1 MNVIPLQ
8 KSIVYGPVASRRL
21 GRSLGLNISPP
32 GGKLCTFDCVYCHYG
47 RRAPVAPAALEAACG
62 FPSPDDVAVALAGAL
77 RETPP
82 PAYITFS
89 GNGEPTLHPA
99 FGDVVAAVRGA
110 RDRLAPGARLA
121 VLSNASTL
129 SDAGVRDVL
138 SRLDTVILKLD
149 AGTAAVWEAINAP
162 ASAVRFEDVVAALAA
177 FDGYTLQSCF
187 VDGVGSNAG
196 EDALEAYVAVV
207 ARLRPRRVQ
216 LYTTDRPVGT
226 AGVRKVAAEK
236 LAEIARRLRDEVGVA
251 ADVF

>member
-1 MNVIPLQ
+1 MDVIPLQ
-8 KSIVYGPVASRRL
+8 KNVIYGPVASRRL

-47 RRAPVAPAALEAACG
+47 RRAPVAPAAVEAACG

-77 RETPP
+77 QETPP

-99 FGDVVAAVRGA
+99 FADVVAAVRGA
-110 RDRLAPGARLA
+110 RDRFARTARLA
-121 VLSNASTL
+121 ILSNASTL
-129 SDAGVRDVL
+129 TDAGVRAAL
-138 SRLDTVILKLD
+138 AGLDTVILKLD
-149 AGTAAVWEAINAP
+149 AGTAAAWAAINAP
-162 ASAVRFEDVVAALAA
+162 APGIRFEGVVAALAA

-207 ARLRPRRVQ
+207 ARLRPRQVQ

-226 AGVRKVAAEK
+226 AGVRKVSVEK
-236 LAEIARRLRDEVGVA
+236 LAEIARRLRDEAGLA
-251 ADVF
+251 AEVF